1 MSGRDTTSPAEI
13 LARYAGGFFPLYD
26 LAERF
31 YWERLSIR
39 AVLPVTSE
47 MAAHAKRMRKR
58 EEKRFEIRY
67 TTAVEA
73 VILALRDE
81 HVKPRSWVRTEVVSI
96 YRTLH
101 RAGLLQTIEAWDREL
116 GVIVGGL
123 VGIVLPGVFVAETMF
138 GLIPD
143 ASKIC
148 LCWLVENALAG
159 GVRMIDVQTPHHLDE
174 NGLPR
179 ARNGKTPHPCVR
191 LGEEVITHARF
202 MRWMEAAIHEAF
214 EGTLTDWLE
223 ISSALARVRG
233 GEAAEG
239 ALAGI
244 EKERVREAWRML
256 RYNFSPVVGKQ
267 VGGWLGCPEG
277 KS

>member
-1 MSGRDTTSPAEI
+1 MSGRDINSAAEI
-13 LARYAGGFFPLYD
+13 LARYAGGWFPLYD

-47 MAAHAKRMRKR
+47 MAAHAKRMAKR
-58 EEKRFEIRY
+58 EGKRFEIRY

-81 HVKPRSWVRTEVVSI
+81 SVKPRSWVRAEVVSI

-101 RAGLLQTIEAWDREL
+101 RAGLLQTIEAWDRER

-138 GLIPD
+138 GLVPD
-143 ASKIC
+143 ASKAC
-148 LCWLVENALAG
+148 LCRLVEDAFAG

-179 ARNGKTPHPCVR
+179 ARNGKTAHPCVR

-202 MRWMEAAIHEAF
+202 MRWMGAAIHSAF
-214 EGTLTDWLE
+214 PGTLTEWLE
-223 ISSALARVRG
+223 IATGIARVRG
-233 GEAAEG
+233 GAAVEMAIG
-239 ALAGI
+239 GLDRGQV
-244 EKERVREAWRML
+244 RVAWQMMRH
-256 RYNFSPVVGKQ
+256 NFSAEVEAEVE
-267 VGGWLGCPEG
+267 GWLRV
-277 KS
+277 

>member
-1 MSGRDTTSPAEI
+1 MSGRDTSSSAEI
-13 LARYAGGFFPLYD
+13 LARYAGGWLPLYD

-47 MAAHAKRMRKR
+47 MGAHATRMAKR

-81 HVKPRSWVRTEVVSI
+81 SVKPRSWVRTEVVSI

-101 RAGLLQTIEAWDREL
+101 RAGLLQTIEAWDRDR
-116 GVIVGGL
+116 GVMVGGL

-138 GLIPD
+138 GLIAD

-148 LCWLVENALAG
+148 LCRLVENALAS

-179 ARNGKTPHPCVR
+179 ARNGKTAHPCVR

-202 MRWMEAAIHEAF
+202 MRWMQAAMNEGF
-214 EGTLTDWLE
+214 SGTLTDWLE
-223 ISSALARVRG
+223 NSAAFARIRSGV
-233 GEAAEG
+233 AAET

-244 EKERVREAWRML
+244 EKEGVRRAWRMM
-256 RYNFSPVVGKQ
+256 RNNFSAVVGGQ
-267 VGGWLGCPEG
+267 VAGGLGGEEV

>member
-1 MSGRDTTSPAEI
+1 MSGRDTTSSAEI
-13 LARYAGGFFPLYD
+13 LARYAGGWFPLYD

-47 MAAHAKRMRKR
+47 MGAHATRMAKR

-73 VILALRDE
+73 VIQALRDE
-81 HVKPRSWVRTEVVSI
+81 SVKPRSWVRAEVVSI

-101 RAGLLQTIEAWDREL
+101 RAGLLQTIEAWDRERD
-116 GVIVGGL
+116 VMVGGL

-143 ASKIC
+143 SSKIC
-148 LCWLVENALAG
+148 LCRLVENAVAA

-202 MRWMEAAIHEAF
+202 MRWMQAAMNEGF
-214 EGTLTDWLE
+214 SGTLTDWLE
-223 ISSALARVRG
+223 ISTALARMRG
-233 GEAAEG
+233 GVTAEAA
-239 ALAGI
+239 LVGI
-244 EKERVREAWRML
+244 EKERVRRAWGMM
-256 RYNFSPVVGKQ
+256 RYNFVPAVGEQ
-267 VGGWLGCPEG
+267 VEGWLGG
-277 KS
+277 GAGS